1 MPLQAKLMILLCP
14 AEKSTQFHYPLDPK
28 KIRAEGFMHKDTT
41 YQGSDRQDFYGKKKK
56 KKKTRLDLV
65 KHLMIKKSERNF
77 TQRFDDSMSSFS
89 SEKKRKFDNLIYTVR
104 GDKT

>member
-1 MPLQAKLMILLCP
+1 MLRI
-14 AEKSTQFHYPLDPK
+14 
-28 KIRAEGFMHKDTT
+28 
-41 YQGSDRQDFYGKKKK
+41 
-56 KKKTRLDLV
+56 RLDLV

-89 SEKKRKFDNLIYTVR
+89 SEKKIKFDNLIYTVR